1 MRPGGILFCV
11 FLWTVTTANKHESI
25 SHAAAMVPL
34 SSYNIH
40 PSCGSNKK
48 VFSISDDENYNIL
61 VMLSWGY
68 LYVKSNA
75 NRIKNN
81 LLTTNNSVL

>member
-1 MRPGGILFCV
+1 MCPGGILFCA

-40 PSCGSNKK
+40 LSCGSNKK
-48 VFSISDDENYNIL
+48 VFSDDKNYNIL
-61 VMLSWGY
+61 VILSWGY
-68 LYVKSNA
+68 LYVKGNA
-75 NRIKNN
+75 SRIKNK
-81 LLTTNNSVL
+81 LLNY